1 MPISDLTGTTW
12 VINSSLSIPADTFIG
27 TNLEFTSNNTNYVGI
42 GIGANPHTEGSRAN
56 YIFYDFAEPH
66 SVYANGWSNQADRTL
81 AITGGTDTTNATL
94 IAWLQANAVQVPV
107 ADLTGTNWILNS
119 NIYITEAVSYSINS
133 IFSDYTFSSIDF
145 NFYTADGKTWKSL
158 KLDNSFA
165 IVEATATAN
174 PVENTYSSSIL
185 SITGGTDATNPDL
198 ITWLSQNATL
208 QVEPIADNKI
218 FLGNLPI
225 KKILIGNIGVS
236 KIIVDN
242 IEVYTKDAVN
252 I

>member
-12 VINSSLSIPADTFIG
+12 VLKNRLGDFSTLSCNINFTSNSNTYSSLSGSMRGARYIDLYYGSTVVG
-27 TNLEFTSNNTNYVGI
+27 TYSDPNDSYSWNDQSYRI
-42 GIGANPHTEGSRAN
+42 IS
-56 YIFYDFAEPH
+56 
-66 SVYANGWSNQADRTL
+66 
-81 AITGGTDTTNATL
+81 ITGGSDATNSTL
-94 IAWLQANAVQVPV
+94 ISWFQANAVQVPV